1 MSNIISYE
9 QFDCCPVCGSKHYTI
24 GTEHKEML
32 QMLPM
37 KAEDIAQQDIVK
49 FTPALCEH
57 CGLSFNR
64 EGLSNH
70 SRSILYK
77 NYQFLKP
84 STGVGAANY
93 VTFINEVRK
102 HLKSK
107 DDAVIEI
114 GGYDGYL
121 LRELSKDGYH
131 DLTLIDPSVQ
141 TDDDDS
147 SLQNIV
153 SIKGFFPSD
162 DPVFK
167 ARHSKQD
174 EQGSCAKHNN
184 ASSAEPTKEAD
195 ALANGAQLSNQHHP
209 ERRYKVVAAKD
220 VLQMIDD
227 PLNFVKG
234 MNDIMELG
242 GIAVLT
248 SVPLH
253 TMHSLQCV
261 HLGINAYTYIAQQC
275 GFTLID
281 TYKRPENGYV
291 VYVLRK
297 DVDLIDDAH
306 KAQDFA
312 KTAQRSTDDF
322 QKEQQLQRELIKTN
336 GQFGQKAAAYLQ
348 EVVKPYVEQGQQ
360 IVIYG
365 TGFYSFC
372 ILDTLKL
379 DLSKTKLTLVNSSQ
393 EQDGFLFMLPNK
405 DTIAVNYAKRELSNR
420 HIPLL
425 ILGIMSPLFKAEIEG
440 FLKEINC
447 SCDKV
452 VYLPDH
458 DD

>member
-24 GTEHKEML
+24 GSEHKEML

-37 KAEDIAQQDIVK
+37 KAQDIAQQDIVK
-49 FTPALCEH
+49 FTPALCEN
-57 CGLSFNR
+57 CGLSFNL

-70 SRSILYK
+70 SRGIIYK

-84 STGVGAANY
+84 STGVGTANY
-93 VTFINEVRK
+93 ITFINEVRK

-141 TDDDDS
+141 TDDDDTA
-147 SLQNIV
+147 LQNIV
-153 SIKGFFPSD
+153 SINGFFPSV
-162 DPVFK
+162 DPVYK
-167 ARHSKQD
+167 SRHANK
-174 EQGSCAKHNN
+174 EVQGSCIEHNV
-184 ASSAEPTKEAD
+184 
-195 ALANGAQLSNQHHP
+195 L
-209 ERRYKVVAAKD
+209 RRYKVVAAKD

-227 PLNFVKG
+227 PLGFIKG

-275 GFTLID
+275 GFTLVD

-297 DVDLIDDAH
+297 DVDLIEDAD
-306 KAQDFA
+306 KAKEFA
-312 KTAQRSTDDF
+312 KIPQRSADDF

-336 GQFGQKAAAYLQ
+336 GQFGQKAAAYLKS
-348 EVVKPYVEQGQQ
+348 VVKPYVEQGQE

-372 ILDTLKL
+372 ILDTLNL
-379 DLSKTKLTLVNSSQ
+379 DMSKTKLTLVNSSQ
-393 EQDGFLFMLPNK
+393 EQDGFLFMLPSRE
-405 DTIAVNYAKRELSNR
+405 TIAVHYAKRELSNR

-425 ILGIMSPLFKAEIEG
+425 ILGIMSPLFKAEIES

-447 SCDKV
+447 SCDQII
-452 VYLPDH
+452 YLPDH
-458 DD
+458 DA

>member
-24 GTEHKEML
+24 GSEHKEML

-37 KAEDIAQQDIVK
+37 KAQDIEQQDIVK
-49 FTPALCEH
+49 FTPALCEN
-57 CGLSFNR
+57 CGLSFNL

-70 SRSILYK
+70 SRGIIYK

-141 TDDDDS
+141 TDDDDT

-153 SIKGFFPSD
+153 SINGFFPSD
-162 DPVFK
+162 DPVYK
-167 ARHSKQD
+167 SRHATK
-174 EQGSCAKHNN
+174 EVQGSCIEHN
-184 ASSAEPTKEAD
+184 
-195 ALANGAQLSNQHHP
+195 AL
-209 ERRYKVVAAKD
+209 RRYKVVAAKD

-227 PLNFVKG
+227 PLGFIKG

-297 DVDLIDDAH
+297 DVDLIEDAD
-306 KAQDFA
+306 KAKEFA
-312 KTAQRSTDDF
+312 KTPQRSADDF

-336 GQFGQKAAAYLQ
+336 GQFGQKAAAYLKS
-348 EVVKPYVEQGQQ
+348 VVKPYVEQGQE

-372 ILDTLKL
+372 ILDTLNL
-379 DLSKTKLTLVNSSQ
+379 DMSKTKLTLVNSSQ
-393 EQDGFLFMLPNK
+393 EQDGFLFMLPSRE
-405 DTIAVNYAKRELSNR
+405 TIAVHYAKRELSNR

-447 SCDKV
+447 SCDQII
-452 VYLPDH
+452 YLPDH
-458 DD
+458 DA

>member
-1 MSNIISYE
+1 MSWKLTYIVNYLLKIIVSLHMSNIISYE

-24 GTEHKEML
+24 GSEHKEML

-37 KAEDIAQQDIVK
+37 KAQDIAQQDIVK
-49 FTPALCEH
+49 FTPALCEN
-57 CGLSFNR
+57 CGLSFNL

-70 SRSILYK
+70 SRGIIYK

-141 TDDDDS
+141 TDDDDTA
-147 SLQNIV
+147 LQKIV
-153 SIKGFFPSD
+153 SINGFFPSD
-162 DPVFK
+162 DPVYK
-167 ARHSKQD
+167 SRHANK
-174 EQGSCAKHNN
+174 EVQGSCIEHN
-184 ASSAEPTKEAD
+184 
-195 ALANGAQLSNQHHP
+195 AL
-209 ERRYKVVAAKD
+209 RRYKVVAAKD

-227 PLNFVKG
+227 PLGFIKG

-297 DVDLIDDAH
+297 DVDLIEDAD
-306 KAQDFA
+306 KAKEFA
-312 KTAQRSTDDF
+312 KIPQRSTDDF

-336 GQFGQKAAAYLQ
+336 GQFGQKAAAYLKS
-348 EVVKPYVEQGQQ
+348 VVKPYVEQGQE

-372 ILDTLKL
+372 ILDTLNL
-379 DLSKTKLTLVNSSQ
+379 DMSKTKLTLVNSSQ
-393 EQDGFLFMLPNK
+393 EQDGFLFMLPSRE
-405 DTIAVNYAKRELSNR
+405 TIAVHYAKRELSNR

-425 ILGIMSPLFKAEIEG
+425 ILGIMSPLFKAEIES

-447 SCDKV
+447 SCDQI

-458 DD
+458 DA

>member
-24 GTEHKEML
+24 GSEHKEML

-37 KAEDIAQQDIVK
+37 KAQDIAQQDIVK
-49 FTPALCEH
+49 FTPALCEN
-57 CGLSFNR
+57 CGLSFNL

-70 SRSILYK
+70 SRGIIYK

-114 GGYDGYL
+114 GGCDGYL

-141 TDDDDS
+141 TDDDDTA
-147 SLQNIV
+147 LQNIV
-153 SIKGFFPSD
+153 SINGFFPSD
-162 DPVFK
+162 DPVYK
-167 ARHSKQD
+167 SRHANKE
-174 EQGSCAKHNN
+174 EQGSCIEHN
-184 ASSAEPTKEAD
+184 
-195 ALANGAQLSNQHHP
+195 AL
-209 ERRYKVVAAKD
+209 RRYKVVAAKD

-227 PLNFVKG
+227 PLGFIKG

-297 DVDLIDDAH
+297 DVDLIEDAD
-306 KAQDFA
+306 KAKEFA
-312 KTAQRSTDDF
+312 KIAQRSADDF

-336 GQFGQKAAAYLQ
+336 GQFGQKAAAYLKS
-348 EVVKPYVEQGQQ
+348 VVKPYVEQGQE

-372 ILDTLKL
+372 ILDTLNL
-379 DLSKTKLTLVNSSQ
+379 DMSKTKLTLVNSSQ
-393 EQDGFLFMLPNK
+393 EQDGFLFMLPSRE
-405 DTIAVNYAKRELSNR
+405 TIAVHYAKRELSNR

-425 ILGIMSPLFKAEIEG
+425 ILGIMSPLFKAEIES

-447 SCDKV
+447 SCDQI

-458 DD
+458 DA

>member
-24 GTEHKEML
+24 GSEHKEML

-37 KAEDIAQQDIVK
+37 KAQDIAQQDIVK
-49 FTPALCEH
+49 FTPALCEN
-57 CGLSFNR
+57 CGLSFNL

-70 SRSILYK
+70 SRGIIYK

-141 TDDDDS
+141 TDDDDTA
-147 SLQNIV
+147 LQKIV
-153 SIKGFFPSD
+153 SINGFFPSD
-162 DPVFK
+162 DPVYK
-167 ARHSKQD
+167 SRHAKK
-174 EQGSCAKHNN
+174 EVQGSCIEHN
-184 ASSAEPTKEAD
+184 
-195 ALANGAQLSNQHHP
+195 AL
-209 ERRYKVVAAKD
+209 RRYKVVAAKD

-227 PLNFVKG
+227 PLGFIKG

-297 DVDLIDDAH
+297 DVDLIEDAD
-306 KAQDFA
+306 KAQEFA
-312 KTAQRSTDDF
+312 KIPQRSADDF

-336 GQFGQKAAAYLQ
+336 GQFGQKAAAYLKS
-348 EVVKPYVEQGQQ
+348 VVKPYVEQGQE

-372 ILDTLKL
+372 ILDTLNL
-379 DLSKTKLTLVNSSQ
+379 DMSKTKLTLVNSSQ
-393 EQDGFLFMLPNK
+393 EQDGFLFMLPSRE
-405 DTIAVNYAKRELSNR
+405 TIAVHYAKRELSNR

-425 ILGIMSPLFKAEIEG
+425 ILGIMSPLFKAEIES

-447 SCDKV
+447 SCDQII
-452 VYLPDH
+452 YLPDH
-458 DD
+458 DA

>member
-24 GTEHKEML
+24 GSEHKEML

-37 KAEDIAQQDIVK
+37 KAQDIAQQDIVK
-49 FTPALCEH
+49 FTPALCEN
-57 CGLSFNR
+57 CGLSFNL

-70 SRSILYK
+70 SRGIIYK

-141 TDDDDS
+141 TDDDDTA
-147 SLQNIV
+147 LQNIV
-153 SIKGFFPSD
+153 SINGFFPSD
-162 DPVFK
+162 DPVYK
-167 ARHSKQD
+167 SRHANK
-174 EQGSCAKHNN
+174 EVQGSCIQHN
-184 ASSAEPTKEAD
+184 
-195 ALANGAQLSNQHHP
+195 AL
-209 ERRYKVVAAKD
+209 RRYKVVAAKD

-227 PLNFVKG
+227 PLGFIKG

-297 DVDLIDDAH
+297 DVDLIEDAD
-306 KAQDFA
+306 KAQEFA
-312 KTAQRSTDDF
+312 KIPQRSADDF

-336 GQFGQKAAAYLQ
+336 GQFGQKAAAYLKS
-348 EVVKPYVEQGQQ
+348 VVKPYVEQGQE

-372 ILDTLKL
+372 ILDTLNL
-379 DLSKTKLTLVNSSQ
+379 DMSKTKLTLVNSSQ
-393 EQDGFLFMLPNK
+393 EQDGFLFMLPSRE
-405 DTIAVNYAKRELSNR
+405 TIAVHYAKRELSNR

-425 ILGIMSPLFKAEIEG
+425 ILGIMSPLFKAEIES

-447 SCDKV
+447 SCDQII
-452 VYLPDH
+452 YLPDH
-458 DD
+458 DA

>member
-24 GTEHKEML
+24 GSEHKEML

-37 KAEDIAQQDIVK
+37 KAQDIAQQDIVK
-49 FTPALCEH
+49 FTPALCEN
-57 CGLSFNR
+57 CGLSFNL

-70 SRSILYK
+70 SRGIIYK

-141 TDDDDS
+141 TDDDDTA
-147 SLQNIV
+147 LQNIV
-153 SIKGFFPSD
+153 SINGFFPSD
-162 DPVFK
+162 DPVYK
-167 ARHSKQD
+167 SRHANKE
-174 EQGSCAKHNN
+174 EQGSCIEHN
-184 ASSAEPTKEAD
+184 
-195 ALANGAQLSNQHHP
+195 AL
-209 ERRYKVVAAKD
+209 RRYKVVAAKD

-227 PLNFVKG
+227 PLGFIKG

-242 GIAVLT
+242 GIAVIT

-297 DVDLIDDAH
+297 DVDLIEDAD
-306 KAQDFA
+306 KAKEFA
-312 KTAQRSTDDF
+312 KIPQRSADDF

-336 GQFGQKAAAYLQ
+336 GQFGQKAAAYLKS
-348 EVVKPYVEQGQQ
+348 VVKPYVEQGQE

-372 ILDTLKL
+372 ILDTLNL
-379 DLSKTKLTLVNSSQ
+379 DMSKTKLTLVNSSQ
-393 EQDGFLFMLPNK
+393 EQDGFLFMLPSRE
-405 DTIAVNYAKRELSNR
+405 TIAVHYAKRELSNR

-425 ILGIMSPLFKAEIEG
+425 ILGIMSPLFKAEIES

-447 SCDKV
+447 SCDQII
-452 VYLPDH
+452 YLPDH
-458 DD
+458 DA

>member
-24 GTEHKEML
+24 GSEHKEML

-37 KAEDIAQQDIVK
+37 KAQDIAQQDIVK
-49 FTPALCEH
+49 FTPALCEN
-57 CGLSFNR
+57 CGLSFNL

-70 SRSILYK
+70 SRGIIYK

-141 TDDDDS
+141 TDDDDTA
-147 SLQNIV
+147 LQNIV
-153 SIKGFFPSD
+153 SINGFFPSD
-162 DPVFK
+162 DPVYK
-167 ARHSKQD
+167 SRHANK
-174 EQGSCAKHNN
+174 EVQGSCIEHN
-184 ASSAEPTKEAD
+184 
-195 ALANGAQLSNQHHP
+195 AL
-209 ERRYKVVAAKD
+209 RRYKLVAAKD

-227 PLNFVKG
+227 PLGFIKG

-297 DVDLIDDAH
+297 DVDLIEDAD
-306 KAQDFA
+306 KAKEFA
-312 KTAQRSTDDF
+312 KIAQRSADDF

-336 GQFGQKAAAYLQ
+336 GQFGQKAAAYLKS
-348 EVVKPYVEQGQQ
+348 VVKPYVEQGQE

-372 ILDTLKL
+372 ILDTLNL
-379 DLSKTKLTLVNSSQ
+379 DMSKTKLTLVNSSQ
-393 EQDGFLFMLPNK
+393 EQDGFLFMLPSRE
-405 DTIAVNYAKRELSNR
+405 TIAVHYAKRELSNR

-425 ILGIMSPLFKAEIEG
+425 ILGIMSPLFKAEIES

-447 SCDKV
+447 SCDQII
-452 VYLPDH
+452 YLPDH
-458 DD
+458 DA

>member
-24 GTEHKEML
+24 GSEHKEML

-37 KAEDIAQQDIVK
+37 KAQDIAQQDIVK
-49 FTPALCEH
+49 FTPALCEN
-57 CGLSFNR
+57 CGLSFNL

-70 SRSILYK
+70 SRGFIYK

-141 TDDDDS
+141 TDDDDTA
-147 SLQNIV
+147 LQKIV
-153 SIKGFFPSD
+153 SINGFFPSD
-162 DPVFK
+162 DPVYK
-167 ARHSKQD
+167 SRHANK
-174 EQGSCAKHNN
+174 EVQGSCIEHN
-184 ASSAEPTKEAD
+184 
-195 ALANGAQLSNQHHP
+195 AL
-209 ERRYKVVAAKD
+209 RRYKVVAAKD

-227 PLNFVKG
+227 PLGFIKG

-297 DVDLIDDAH
+297 DVDLIEDAD
-306 KAQDFA
+306 KAQEFA
-312 KTAQRSTDDF
+312 KIPQRSADDF

-336 GQFGQKAAAYLQ
+336 GQFGQKAAAYLKS
-348 EVVKPYVEQGQQ
+348 VVKPYVEQGQE

-372 ILDTLKL
+372 ILDTLNL
-379 DLSKTKLTLVNSSQ
+379 DMSKTKLTLVNSSQ
-393 EQDGFLFMLPNK
+393 EQDGFLFMLPSRE
-405 DTIAVNYAKRELSNR
+405 TIAVHYAKRELSNR

-425 ILGIMSPLFKAEIEG
+425 ILGIMSPLFKAEIES

-447 SCDKV
+447 SCDQI

-458 DD
+458 DA

>member
-24 GTEHKEML
+24 GSEHKEML

-37 KAEDIAQQDIVK
+37 KAQDIAQQDIVK
-49 FTPALCEH
+49 FTPALCEN
-57 CGLSFNR
+57 CGLSFNL

-70 SRSILYK
+70 SRGIIYK

-141 TDDDDS
+141 TDDDDTA
-147 SLQNIV
+147 LQKIV
-153 SIKGFFPSD
+153 SINGFFPSD
-162 DPVFK
+162 DPVYK
-167 ARHSKQD
+167 SRHANKE
-174 EQGSCAKHNN
+174 EQGSCIQHN
-184 ASSAEPTKEAD
+184 
-195 ALANGAQLSNQHHP
+195 AL
-209 ERRYKVVAAKD
+209 RRYKVVAAKD

-227 PLNFVKG
+227 PLGFIKG

-297 DVDLIDDAH
+297 DVDLIEDAD
-306 KAQDFA
+306 KAKEFA
-312 KTAQRSTDDF
+312 KIPQRSADDF

-336 GQFGQKAAAYLQ
+336 GQFGQKAAAYLKS
-348 EVVKPYVEQGQQ
+348 VVKPYVEQGQE

-372 ILDTLKL
+372 ILDTLNL
-379 DLSKTKLTLVNSSQ
+379 DMSKTKLTLVNSSQ
-393 EQDGFLFMLPNK
+393 EQDGFLFMLPSRE
-405 DTIAVNYAKRELSNR
+405 TIAVHYAKRELSNR

-425 ILGIMSPLFKAEIEG
+425 ILGIMSPLFKAEIES

-447 SCDKV
+447 SCDQI

-458 DD
+458 DA

>member
-1 MSNIISYE
+1 MSWKLTYIVNYLLKIIVSLHMSNIISYE

-24 GTEHKEML
+24 GSEHKEML

-37 KAEDIAQQDIVK
+37 KAQDIAQQDIVK
-49 FTPALCEH
+49 FTPALCEN
-57 CGLSFNR
+57 CGLSFNL

-70 SRSILYK
+70 SRGIIYK

-141 TDDDDS
+141 TDDDDTA
-147 SLQNIV
+147 LQKIV
-153 SIKGFFPSD
+153 SINGFFPSD
-162 DPVFK
+162 DPVYK
-167 ARHSKQD
+167 SRHANK
-174 EQGSCAKHNN
+174 EVQGSCIEHN
-184 ASSAEPTKEAD
+184 
-195 ALANGAQLSNQHHP
+195 AL
-209 ERRYKVVAAKD
+209 RRYKVVAAKD

-227 PLNFVKG
+227 PLGFIKG

-297 DVDLIDDAH
+297 DVDLIEDAD
-306 KAQDFA
+306 KAQEFA
-312 KTAQRSTDDF
+312 KIPQRSADDF

-336 GQFGQKAAAYLQ
+336 GQFGQKAAAYLKS
-348 EVVKPYVEQGQQ
+348 VVKPYIEQGQE

-372 ILDTLKL
+372 ILDTLNL
-379 DLSKTKLTLVNSSQ
+379 DMSKTKLTLVNSSQ
-393 EQDGFLFMLPNK
+393 EQDGFLFMLPSRE
-405 DTIAVNYAKRELSNR
+405 TIAVHYAKRELSNR

-425 ILGIMSPLFKAEIEG
+425 ILGLMSPLFKAEIES

-447 SCDKV
+447 SCDQII
-452 VYLPDH
+452 YLPDH
-458 DD
+458 DA

>member
-24 GTEHKEML
+24 GSEHKEML

-37 KAEDIAQQDIVK
+37 KAQDIAQQDIVK
-49 FTPALCEH
+49 FTPALCEN
-57 CGLSFNR
+57 CGLSFNL

-70 SRSILYK
+70 SRGIIYK

-141 TDDDDS
+141 TDDDDTA
-147 SLQNIV
+147 LQKIV
-153 SIKGFFPSD
+153 SINGFFPSD
-162 DPVFK
+162 DPVYK
-167 ARHSKQD
+167 SRHANK
-174 EQGSCAKHNN
+174 EVQGSCIQHN
-184 ASSAEPTKEAD
+184 
-195 ALANGAQLSNQHHP
+195 AL
-209 ERRYKVVAAKD
+209 RRYKVVAAKD

-227 PLNFVKG
+227 PLGFIKG

-297 DVDLIDDAH
+297 DVDLIEDAD
-306 KAQDFA
+306 KAKEFA
-312 KTAQRSTDDF
+312 KIPQRSADDF

-336 GQFGQKAAAYLQ
+336 GQFGQKAAAYLKS
-348 EVVKPYVEQGQQ
+348 VVKPYVEQGQE

-372 ILDTLKL
+372 ILDTLNL
-379 DLSKTKLTLVNSSQ
+379 DMSKTKLTLVNSSQ
-393 EQDGFLFMLPNK
+393 EQDGFLFMLPSRE
-405 DTIAVNYAKRELSNR
+405 TIAVHYAKRELSNR

-425 ILGIMSPLFKAEIEG
+425 ILGIMSPLFKAEIES

-447 SCDKV
+447 SCDQII
-452 VYLPDH
+452 YLPDH
-458 DD
+458 DA

>member
-24 GTEHKEML
+24 GSEHKEML

-37 KAEDIAQQDIVK
+37 KAQDIAQQDIVK
-49 FTPALCEH
+49 FTPALCEN
-57 CGLSFNR
+57 CGLSFNL

-70 SRSILYK
+70 SRGIIYK

-121 LRELSKDGYH
+121 LRELSKYGYH

-141 TDDDDS
+141 TDDDDTA
-147 SLQNIV
+147 LQKIV
-153 SIKGFFPSD
+153 SINGFFPSD
-162 DPVFK
+162 DPVYK
-167 ARHSKQD
+167 SRHANK
-174 EQGSCAKHNN
+174 EVQGSCIEHN
-184 ASSAEPTKEAD
+184 
-195 ALANGAQLSNQHHP
+195 AL
-209 ERRYKVVAAKD
+209 RRYKVVAAKD

-227 PLNFVKG
+227 PLGFIKG

-297 DVDLIDDAH
+297 DVDLIEDAD
-306 KAQDFA
+306 KAKEFA
-312 KTAQRSTDDF
+312 KIPQRSADDF

-336 GQFGQKAAAYLQ
+336 GQFGQKAAAYLKS
-348 EVVKPYVEQGQQ
+348 VVKPYVEQGQE

-372 ILDTLKL
+372 ILDTLNL
-379 DLSKTKLTLVNSSQ
+379 DMSKTKLTLVNSSQ
-393 EQDGFLFMLPNK
+393 EQDGFLFMLPSRE
-405 DTIAVNYAKRELSNR
+405 TIAVHYAKRELSNR

-425 ILGIMSPLFKAEIEG
+425 ILGIMSPLFKAEIES

-447 SCDKV
+447 SCDQI

-458 DD
+458 DA

>member
-1 MSNIISYE
+1 MSWKLTYIVNYLLKIIVSLHMSNIISYE

-24 GTEHKEML
+24 GSEHKEML

-37 KAEDIAQQDIVK
+37 KAQDIAQQDIVK
-49 FTPALCEH
+49 FTPALCEN
-57 CGLSFNR
+57 CGLSFNL

-70 SRSILYK
+70 SRGIIYK

-93 VTFINEVRK
+93 VTFINDVRK

-141 TDDDDS
+141 TDDDDTA
-147 SLQNIV
+147 LQKIV
-153 SIKGFFPSD
+153 SINGFFPSD
-162 DPVFK
+162 DPVYK
-167 ARHSKQD
+167 SRHANKE
-174 EQGSCAKHNN
+174 EQGSCIEHN
-184 ASSAEPTKEAD
+184 D
-195 ALANGAQLSNQHHP
+195 L
-209 ERRYKVVAAKD
+209 RRYKVVAAKD

-227 PLNFVKG
+227 PLGFIKG

-297 DVDLIDDAH
+297 DVDLIEDAD
-306 KAQDFA
+306 KAQEFA
-312 KTAQRSTDDF
+312 KIPQRSADDF

-336 GQFGQKAAAYLQ
+336 GQFGQKAAAYLKS
-348 EVVKPYVEQGQQ
+348 VVKPYVEQGQE

-372 ILDTLKL
+372 ILDTLNL
-379 DLSKTKLTLVNSSQ
+379 DMSKTKLTLVNSSQ
-393 EQDGFLFMLPNK
+393 EQDGFLFMLPSRE
-405 DTIAVNYAKRELSNR
+405 TIAVHYAKRELSNR

-425 ILGIMSPLFKAEIEG
+425 ILGIMSPLFKAEIES

-447 SCDKV
+447 SCDQII
-452 VYLPDH
+452 YLPDH
-458 DD
+458 DA

>member
-24 GTEHKEML
+24 GSEHKEML

-37 KAEDIAQQDIVK
+37 KAQDIAQQDIVK
-49 FTPALCEH
+49 FTPALCEN
-57 CGLSFNR
+57 CGLSFNL

-70 SRSILYK
+70 SRGIIYK

-141 TDDDDS
+141 TDDDDTA
-147 SLQNIV
+147 LQKIV
-153 SIKGFFPSD
+153 SINGFFPSD
-162 DPVFK
+162 DPVYK
-167 ARHSKQD
+167 SRHANK
-174 EQGSCAKHNN
+174 EVQGSCIEHN
-184 ASSAEPTKEAD
+184 D
-195 ALANGAQLSNQHHP
+195 L
-209 ERRYKVVAAKD
+209 RRYKVVAAKD

-227 PLNFVKG
+227 PLGFIKG

-297 DVDLIDDAH
+297 DVDLIEDAD
-306 KAQDFA
+306 KAKEFA
-312 KTAQRSTDDF
+312 KIPQRSADDF

-336 GQFGQKAAAYLQ
+336 GQFGQKAAAYLKS
-348 EVVKPYVEQGQQ
+348 VVTPYVEQGQE

-372 ILDTLKL
+372 ILDTLNL
-379 DLSKTKLTLVNSSQ
+379 DMSKTKLTLVNSSQ
-393 EQDGFLFMLPNK
+393 EQDGFLFMLPSRE
-405 DTIAVNYAKRELSNR
+405 TIAVHYAKRELSNR

-425 ILGIMSPLFKAEIEG
+425 ILGIMSPLFKAEIEN

-447 SCDKV
+447 SCDQI

-458 DD
+458 DA

>member
-24 GTEHKEML
+24 GSEHKEML

-37 KAEDIAQQDIVK
+37 KAQDIAQQDIVK
-49 FTPALCEH
+49 FTPALCEN
-57 CGLSFNR
+57 CGLSFNL

-70 SRSILYK
+70 SRGIIYK

-141 TDDDDS
+141 TDDDDTA
-147 SLQNIV
+147 LQKIV
-153 SIKGFFPSD
+153 SINGFFPSD
-162 DPVFK
+162 DPVYK
-167 ARHSKQD
+167 SRHANK
-174 EQGSCAKHNN
+174 EVQGSCIEHN
-184 ASSAEPTKEAD
+184 D
-195 ALANGAQLSNQHHP
+195 L
-209 ERRYKVVAAKD
+209 RRYKVVAAKD

-227 PLNFVKG
+227 PLGFIKG

-297 DVDLIDDAH
+297 DVDLIEDAD
-306 KAQDFA
+306 KAKEFA
-312 KTAQRSTDDF
+312 KIPQRSADDF

-336 GQFGQKAAAYLQ
+336 GQFGQKAAAYLKS
-348 EVVKPYVEQGQQ
+348 VVKPYVEQGQE

-372 ILDTLKL
+372 ILDTLNL
-379 DLSKTKLTLVNSSQ
+379 DMSKTKLTLVNSSQ
-393 EQDGFLFMLPNK
+393 EQDGFLFMLPSRE
-405 DTIAVNYAKRELSNR
+405 TIAVHYAKRELSNR

-425 ILGIMSPLFKAEIEG
+425 ILGIMSPLFKAEIES

-447 SCDKV
+447 SCDQII
-452 VYLPDH
+452 YLPDH
-458 DD
+458 DA

>member
-24 GTEHKEML
+24 GSEHKEML

-37 KAEDIAQQDIVK
+37 KAQDIAQQDIVK
-49 FTPALCEH
+49 FTPALCEN
-57 CGLSFNR
+57 CGLSFNL

-70 SRSILYK
+70 SRGIIYK

-141 TDDDDS
+141 TDDDDTA
-147 SLQNIV
+147 LQKIV
-153 SIKGFFPSD
+153 SINGFFPSD
-162 DPVFK
+162 DPVYK
-167 ARHSKQD
+167 SRHANK
-174 EQGSCAKHNN
+174 EVQGSCIEHN
-184 ASSAEPTKEAD
+184 
-195 ALANGAQLSNQHHP
+195 AL
-209 ERRYKVVAAKD
+209 RRYKVVAAKD

-227 PLNFVKG
+227 PLGFIKG

-297 DVDLIDDAH
+297 DVDLIEDAD
-306 KAQDFA
+306 KAKEFA
-312 KTAQRSTDDF
+312 KIPQRSADDF

-336 GQFGQKAAAYLQ
+336 GQFGQKAAAYLKS
-348 EVVKPYVEQGQQ
+348 VVKPYVEQGQE

-372 ILDTLKL
+372 ILDTLNL
-379 DLSKTKLTLVNSSQ
+379 DMSKTKLTLVNSSQ
-393 EQDGFLFMLPNK
+393 EQDGFLFMLPSRE
-405 DTIAVNYAKRELSNR
+405 TIAVHYAKRELSNR

-425 ILGIMSPLFKAEIEG
+425 ILGIMSPLFKAEIES
-440 FLKEINC
+440 FLKDINC
-447 SCDKV
+447 SCDQII
-452 VYLPDH
+452 YLPDH
-458 DD
+458 DA

>member
-24 GTEHKEML
+24 GSEHKEML

-37 KAEDIAQQDIVK
+37 KAQDIAQQDIVK
-49 FTPALCEH
+49 FTPALCEN
-57 CGLSFNR
+57 CGLSFNL

-70 SRSILYK
+70 SRGIIYK

-141 TDDDDS
+141 TDDDDTA
-147 SLQNIV
+147 LQKIV
-153 SIKGFFPSD
+153 SINGFFPSD
-162 DPVFK
+162 DPVYK
-167 ARHSKQD
+167 SRHANK
-174 EQGSCAKHNN
+174 EVQGSCIEHN
-184 ASSAEPTKEAD
+184 
-195 ALANGAQLSNQHHP
+195 AL
-209 ERRYKVVAAKD
+209 RRYKVVAAKD

-227 PLNFVKG
+227 PLGFIKG

-297 DVDLIDDAH
+297 DVDLIEDAD
-306 KAQDFA
+306 KAKEFA
-312 KTAQRSTDDF
+312 KIPQRSTDDF

-336 GQFGQKAAAYLQ
+336 GQFGQKAAAYLKS
-348 EVVKPYVEQGQQ
+348 VVKPYVEQGQE

-372 ILDTLKL
+372 ILDTLNL
-379 DLSKTKLTLVNSSQ
+379 DMSKTKLTLVNSSQ
-393 EQDGFLFMLPNK
+393 EQDGFLFMLPSRE
-405 DTIAVNYAKRELSNR
+405 TIAVHYAKRELSNR

-425 ILGIMSPLFKAEIEG
+425 ILGIMSPLFKAEIES

-447 SCDKV
+447 SCDQI

-458 DD
+458 DA

>member
-24 GTEHKEML
+24 GSEHKEML

-37 KAEDIAQQDIVK
+37 KAQDIAQQDIVK
-49 FTPALCEH
+49 FTPALCEN
-57 CGLSFNR
+57 CGLSFNL

-70 SRSILYK
+70 SRGIIYK

-102 HLKSK
+102 HIKSK

-141 TDDDDS
+141 TDDDDTA
-147 SLQNIV
+147 LQKIV
-153 SIKGFFPSD
+153 SINGFFPSD
-162 DPVFK
+162 DPVYK
-167 ARHSKQD
+167 SRHANK
-174 EQGSCAKHNN
+174 EVQGSCIEHN
-184 ASSAEPTKEAD
+184 
-195 ALANGAQLSNQHHP
+195 AL
-209 ERRYKVVAAKD
+209 RRYKVVAAKD

-227 PLNFVKG
+227 PLGFIKG

-297 DVDLIDDAH
+297 DVDLIEDAD
-306 KAQDFA
+306 KAQEFA
-312 KTAQRSTDDF
+312 KIPQRSADDF

-336 GQFGQKAAAYLQ
+336 GQFGQKAAAYLKS
-348 EVVKPYVEQGQQ
+348 VVKPYVEQGQE

-372 ILDTLKL
+372 ILDTLNL
-379 DLSKTKLTLVNSSQ
+379 DMSKTKLTLVNSSQ
-393 EQDGFLFMLPNK
+393 EQDGFLFMLPSRE
-405 DTIAVNYAKRELSNR
+405 TIAVHYAKRELSNR

-425 ILGIMSPLFKAEIEG
+425 ILGIMSPLFKAEIES

-447 SCDKV
+447 NCDKI

-458 DD
+458 DA

>member
-24 GTEHKEML
+24 GSEHKEML

-37 KAEDIAQQDIVK
+37 KAQDIAQQDIVK
-49 FTPALCEH
+49 FTPALCEN
-57 CGLSFNR
+57 CGLSFNL

-70 SRSILYK
+70 SRGIIYK

-141 TDDDDS
+141 TDDDDTA
-147 SLQNIV
+147 LQKIV
-153 SIKGFFPSD
+153 SINGFFPSD
-162 DPVFK
+162 DPVYK
-167 ARHSKQD
+167 SRHAKH
-174 EQGSCAKHNN
+174 EVQGSCIEHN
-184 ASSAEPTKEAD
+184 
-195 ALANGAQLSNQHHP
+195 AL
-209 ERRYKVVAAKD
+209 RRYKVVAAKD

-227 PLNFVKG
+227 PLGFIKG

-297 DVDLIDDAH
+297 DVDLIEDAD
-306 KAQDFA
+306 KAQEFA
-312 KTAQRSTDDF
+312 KIPQRSADDF

-336 GQFGQKAAAYLQ
+336 GQFGQKAAAYLKS
-348 EVVKPYVEQGQQ
+348 VVKPYVEQGQE

-372 ILDTLKL
+372 ILDTLNL
-379 DLSKTKLTLVNSSQ
+379 DMSKTKLTLVNSSQ
-393 EQDGFLFMLPNK
+393 EQDGFLFMLPSRE
-405 DTIAVNYAKRELSNR
+405 TIAVHYAKRELSNR

-425 ILGIMSPLFKAEIEG
+425 ILGIMSPLFKAEIES

-447 SCDKV
+447 SCDQII
-452 VYLPDH
+452 YLPDH
-458 DD
+458 DA

>member
-24 GTEHKEML
+24 GSEHKEML

-37 KAEDIAQQDIVK
+37 KAQDIAQQDIVK
-49 FTPALCEH
+49 FTPALCEN
-57 CGLSFNR
+57 CGLSFNL

-70 SRSILYK
+70 SRGIIYK

-141 TDDDDS
+141 TDDDDTA
-147 SLQNIV
+147 LKNIV
-153 SIKGFFPSD
+153 SINGFFPSD
-162 DPVFK
+162 DPVYK
-167 ARHSKQD
+167 SRHANK
-174 EQGSCAKHNN
+174 EVQGSCIEHN
-184 ASSAEPTKEAD
+184 D
-195 ALANGAQLSNQHHP
+195 L
-209 ERRYKVVAAKD
+209 RRYKVVAAKD

-227 PLNFVKG
+227 PLGFIKG

-297 DVDLIDDAH
+297 DVDLIEDAD
-306 KAQDFA
+306 KAKDFA
-312 KTAQRSTDDF
+312 KISQRSADDF

-336 GQFGQKAAAYLQ
+336 GQFGQKAAAYLKS
-348 EVVKPYVEQGQQ
+348 VVKPYVEQGQE

-372 ILDTLKL
+372 ILDTLNL
-379 DLSKTKLTLVNSSQ
+379 DMSKTKLTLVNSSQ
-393 EQDGFLFMLPNK
+393 EQDGFLFMLPSRE
-405 DTIAVNYAKRELSNR
+405 TIAVHYAKRELSNR

-425 ILGIMSPLFKAEIEG
+425 ILGIMSPLFKAEIES

-447 SCDKV
+447 SCDQI

-458 DD
+458 DA

>member
-24 GTEHKEML
+24 GSEHKEML

-37 KAEDIAQQDIVK
+37 KAQDIAQQDIVK
-49 FTPALCEH
+49 FTPALCEN
-57 CGLSFNR
+57 CGLSFNL

-70 SRSILYK
+70 SRGIIYK

-141 TDDDDS
+141 TDDDDTA
-147 SLQNIV
+147 LQNIV
-153 SIKGFFPSD
+153 SINGFFPSD
-162 DPVFK
+162 DPVYK
-167 ARHSKQD
+167 SRHANK
-174 EQGSCAKHNN
+174 EVQGSCIEHN
-184 ASSAEPTKEAD
+184 
-195 ALANGAQLSNQHHP
+195 AL
-209 ERRYKVVAAKD
+209 RRYKVVAAKD

-227 PLNFVKG
+227 PLGFIKG

-297 DVDLIDDAH
+297 DVDLIEDAD
-306 KAQDFA
+306 KAKEFA
-312 KTAQRSTDDF
+312 KIAQRSADDF

-336 GQFGQKAAAYLQ
+336 GQFGQKAAAYLKS
-348 EVVKPYVEQGQQ
+348 VVKPYVEQGQE

-372 ILDTLKL
+372 ILDTLNL
-379 DLSKTKLTLVNSSQ
+379 DMSKTKLTLVNSSQ
-393 EQDGFLFMLPNK
+393 EQDGFLFMLPSRE
-405 DTIAVNYAKRELSNR
+405 TIAVHYAKRELSNR

-425 ILGIMSPLFKAEIEG
+425 ILGIMSPLFKAEIES

-447 SCDKV
+447 SCDQI

-458 DD
+458 DA

>member
-24 GTEHKEML
+24 GSEHKEML

-37 KAEDIAQQDIVK
+37 KAQDIAQQDIVK
-49 FTPALCEH
+49 FTPALCEN
-57 CGLSFNR
+57 CGLSFNL

-70 SRSILYK
+70 SRGIIYK

-141 TDDDDS
+141 TDDDDTA
-147 SLQNIV
+147 LQKIV
-153 SIKGFFPSD
+153 SINGFFPSD
-162 DPVFK
+162 DPVYK
-167 ARHSKQD
+167 SRHANKKV
-174 EQGSCAKHNN
+174 QGSCIEHN
-184 ASSAEPTKEAD
+184 
-195 ALANGAQLSNQHHP
+195 AL
-209 ERRYKVVAAKD
+209 RRYKVVAAKD

-227 PLNFVKG
+227 PLGFIKG

-297 DVDLIDDAH
+297 DVDLIEDAD
-306 KAQDFA
+306 KAKEFA
-312 KTAQRSTDDF
+312 KIPQRSADDF

-336 GQFGQKAAAYLQ
+336 GQFGQKAAAYLKS
-348 EVVKPYVEQGQQ
+348 VVKPYVEQGQE

-372 ILDTLKL
+372 ILDTLNL
-379 DLSKTKLTLVNSSQ
+379 DMSKTKLTLVNSSQ
-393 EQDGFLFMLPNK
+393 EQDGFLFMLPSRE
-405 DTIAVNYAKRELSNR
+405 TIAVHYAKRELSNR

-425 ILGIMSPLFKAEIEG
+425 ILGIMSPLFKAEIES

-447 SCDKV
+447 SCDQII
-452 VYLPDH
+452 YLPDH
-458 DD
+458 DA

>member
-24 GTEHKEML
+24 GSEHKEML

-37 KAEDIAQQDIVK
+37 KAQDIAQQDIVK
-49 FTPALCEH
+49 FTPALCEN
-57 CGLSFNR
+57 CGLSFNL

-70 SRSILYK
+70 SRGIIYK

-141 TDDDDS
+141 TDDDDTA
-147 SLQNIV
+147 LQNIV
-153 SIKGFFPSD
+153 SINGFFPSD
-162 DPVFK
+162 DPVYK
-167 ARHSKQD
+167 SRHANK
-174 EQGSCAKHNN
+174 EVQGSCIQHN
-184 ASSAEPTKEAD
+184 
-195 ALANGAQLSNQHHP
+195 AL
-209 ERRYKVVAAKD
+209 RRYKVVAAKD

-227 PLNFVKG
+227 PLGFIKG

-297 DVDLIDDAH
+297 DVDLIEDAD
-306 KAQDFA
+306 KAKEFA
-312 KTAQRSTDDF
+312 KIPQRSADDF

-336 GQFGQKAAAYLQ
+336 GQFGQKAAAYLKS
-348 EVVKPYVEQGQQ
+348 VVKPYVDQGQE

-372 ILDTLKL
+372 ILDTLNL
-379 DLSKTKLTLVNSSQ
+379 DMSKTKLTLVNSSQ
-393 EQDGFLFMLPNK
+393 EQDGFLFMLPSRE
-405 DTIAVNYAKRELSNR
+405 TIAVHYAKRELSNR

-425 ILGIMSPLFKAEIEG
+425 ILGIMSPLFKAEIES

-447 SCDKV
+447 SCDQI

-458 DD
+458 DA

>member
-24 GTEHKEML
+24 GSEHKEML

-37 KAEDIAQQDIVK
+37 KAQDIAQQDIVK
-49 FTPALCEH
+49 FTPALCEN
-57 CGLSFNR
+57 CGLSFNL

-70 SRSILYK
+70 SRGIIYK

-84 STGVGAANY
+84 STGVGTANY

-141 TDDDDS
+141 TDDDDTA
-147 SLQNIV
+147 LQNIV
-153 SIKGFFPSD
+153 SINGFFPSV
-162 DPVFK
+162 DPVYK
-167 ARHSKQD
+167 SRHANK
-174 EQGSCAKHNN
+174 EVQGSCIEHN
-184 ASSAEPTKEAD
+184 
-195 ALANGAQLSNQHHP
+195 AL
-209 ERRYKVVAAKD
+209 RRYKVVAAKD

-227 PLNFVKG
+227 PLGFIKG

-297 DVDLIDDAH
+297 DVDLIEDAD
-306 KAQDFA
+306 KAQEFA
-312 KTAQRSTDDF
+312 KIPQRSADDF

-336 GQFGQKAAAYLQ
+336 GQFGQKAAAYLKS
-348 EVVKPYVEQGQQ
+348 VVKPYVEQGQE

-372 ILDTLKL
+372 ILDTLNL
-379 DLSKTKLTLVNSSQ
+379 DMSKTKLTLVNSSQ
-393 EQDGFLFMLPNK
+393 EQDGFLFMLPSRE
-405 DTIAVNYAKRELSNR
+405 TIAVHYAKRELSNR

-447 SCDKV
+447 SCDKI
-452 VYLPDH
+452 VYLPEH
-458 DD
+458 DA

>member
-24 GTEHKEML
+24 GSEHKEML

-37 KAEDIAQQDIVK
+37 KAQDIAQQDIVK
-49 FTPALCEH
+49 FTPALCEN
-57 CGLSFNR
+57 CGLSFNL

-70 SRSILYK
+70 SRGIIYK

-84 STGVGAANY
+84 STGVGTANY

-141 TDDDDS
+141 TDDDDTA
-147 SLQNIV
+147 LQIIV
-153 SIKGFFPSD
+153 SINGFFPSV
-162 DPVFK
+162 DPVYK
-167 ARHSKQD
+167 SRHANK
-174 EQGSCAKHNN
+174 EVQGSCIEHN
-184 ASSAEPTKEAD
+184 
-195 ALANGAQLSNQHHP
+195 AL
-209 ERRYKVVAAKD
+209 RRYKVVAAKD

-227 PLNFVKG
+227 PLGFIKG

-297 DVDLIDDAH
+297 DVDLIEDAD
-306 KAQDFA
+306 KAKEFA
-312 KTAQRSTDDF
+312 KIPQRSADDF

-336 GQFGQKAAAYLQ
+336 GQFGQKAAAYLKS
-348 EVVKPYVEQGQQ
+348 VVKPYVEQGQE

-372 ILDTLKL
+372 ILDTLNL
-379 DLSKTKLTLVNSSQ
+379 DMSKTKLTLVNSSQ
-393 EQDGFLFMLPNK
+393 EQDGFLFMLPSRE
-405 DTIAVNYAKRELSNR
+405 TIAVHYAKRELSNR

-425 ILGIMSPLFKAEIEG
+425 ILGIMSPLFKAEIES

-447 SCDKV
+447 SCDQII
-452 VYLPDH
+452 YLPDH
-458 DD
+458 DA

>member
-24 GTEHKEML
+24 GSEHKEML

-37 KAEDIAQQDIVK
+37 KAQDIAQQDIVK
-49 FTPALCEH
+49 FTPALCEN
-57 CGLSFNR
+57 CGLSFNF

-70 SRSILYK
+70 SRGIIYK

-141 TDDDDS
+141 TDDDDTA
-147 SLQNIV
+147 LQNIV
-153 SIKGFFPSD
+153 SINGFFPSD
-162 DPVFK
+162 DPVYK
-167 ARHSKQD
+167 SRHANK
-174 EQGSCAKHNN
+174 EVQGSCIQHN
-184 ASSAEPTKEAD
+184 
-195 ALANGAQLSNQHHP
+195 AL
-209 ERRYKVVAAKD
+209 RRYKVVAAKD

-227 PLNFVKG
+227 PLGFIKG

-297 DVDLIDDAH
+297 DVDLIEDAD
-306 KAQDFA
+306 KAKEFA
-312 KTAQRSTDDF
+312 KIPQRSADDF

-336 GQFGQKAAAYLQ
+336 GQFGQKAAAYLKS
-348 EVVKPYVEQGQQ
+348 VVKPYVEQGQE

-372 ILDTLKL
+372 ILDTLNL
-379 DLSKTKLTLVNSSQ
+379 DMSKTKLTLVNSSQ
-393 EQDGFLFMLPNK
+393 EQDGFLFMLPSRE
-405 DTIAVNYAKRELSNR
+405 TIAVHYAKRELSNR

-425 ILGIMSPLFKAEIEG
+425 ILGIMSPLFKAEIES

-447 SCDKV
+447 SCDQI

-458 DD
+458 DA

>member
-24 GTEHKEML
+24 GSEHKEML

-37 KAEDIAQQDIVK
+37 KAQDIAQQDIVK
-49 FTPALCEH
+49 FTPALCEN
-57 CGLSFNR
+57 CGLSFNL

-70 SRSILYK
+70 SRGIIYK

-84 STGVGAANY
+84 STGVGTANY

-141 TDDDDS
+141 TDDDDTA
-147 SLQNIV
+147 LQNIV
-153 SIKGFFPSD
+153 SINGFFPSV
-162 DPVFK
+162 DPVYK
-167 ARHSKQD
+167 SRHANK
-174 EQGSCAKHNN
+174 EVQGSCIEHN
-184 ASSAEPTKEAD
+184 
-195 ALANGAQLSNQHHP
+195 AL
-209 ERRYKVVAAKD
+209 RRYKVVAAKD

-227 PLNFVKG
+227 PLGFIKG

-275 GFTLID
+275 GFTLVD

-297 DVDLIDDAH
+297 DVDLIEDAD
-306 KAQDFA
+306 KAKEFA
-312 KTAQRSTDDF
+312 KIPQGSADDF

-336 GQFGQKAAAYLQ
+336 GQFGQKAAAYLKS
-348 EVVKPYVEQGQQ
+348 VVKPYVEQGQE

-372 ILDTLKL
+372 ILDTLNL
-379 DLSKTKLTLVNSSQ
+379 DMSKTKLTLVNSSQ
-393 EQDGFLFMLPNK
+393 EQDGFLFMLPSRE
-405 DTIAVNYAKRELSNR
+405 TIAVHYAKRELSNR

-425 ILGIMSPLFKAEIEG
+425 ILGIMSPLFKAEIEVL
-440 FLKEINC
+440 LKEINC
-447 SCDKV
+447 SCDKI

-458 DD
+458 DA

>member
-1 MSNIISYE
+1 MSWKLTYIVDYLLKIIVSLHMSNIISYE
-9 QFDCCPVCGSKHYTI
+9 QFDCCHVCGSKHYTI
-24 GTEHKEML
+24 GSEHKEML

-37 KAEDIAQQDIVK
+37 KAQDIAQQDIVK
-49 FTPALCEH
+49 FTPALCEN
-57 CGLSFNR
+57 CGLSFNL

-70 SRSILYK
+70 SRGIIYK

-141 TDDDDS
+141 TDDDDTA
-147 SLQNIV
+147 LQNIV
-153 SIKGFFPSD
+153 SINGFFPSD
-162 DPVFK
+162 DPVYK
-167 ARHSKQD
+167 SRHANK
-174 EQGSCAKHNN
+174 EVQGACIEHN
-184 ASSAEPTKEAD
+184 
-195 ALANGAQLSNQHHP
+195 AL
-209 ERRYKVVAAKD
+209 RRYKVVAAKD

-227 PLNFVKG
+227 PLGFIKG

-297 DVDLIDDAH
+297 DVDLIEDAD
-306 KAQDFA
+306 KAQEFA
-312 KTAQRSTDDF
+312 KIPQRSADDF

-336 GQFGQKAAAYLQ
+336 GQFGQKAAAYLKS
-348 EVVKPYVEQGQQ
+348 VVKPYVEQGQE

-372 ILDTLKL
+372 ILDTLNL
-379 DLSKTKLTLVNSSQ
+379 DMSKTKLTLVNSSQ
-393 EQDGFLFMLPNK
+393 EQDGFLFMLPSRE
-405 DTIAVNYAKRELSNR
+405 TIAVHYAKRELSNR

-425 ILGIMSPLFKAEIEG
+425 ILGIISPLFKAEIES

-447 SCDKV
+447 SCDQI

-458 DD
+458 DA

>member
-24 GTEHKEML
+24 GSEHKEML

-37 KAEDIAQQDIVK
+37 KAQDIAQQDIVK
-49 FTPALCEH
+49 FTPALCEN
-57 CGLSFNR
+57 CGLSFNL

-70 SRSILYK
+70 SRGIIYK

-141 TDDDDS
+141 TDDDDTA
-147 SLQNIV
+147 LQKIV
-153 SIKGFFPSD
+153 SINGFFPSD
-162 DPVFK
+162 DPVYK
-167 ARHSKQD
+167 SRHANKE
-174 EQGSCAKHNN
+174 EQGSCIEHN
-184 ASSAEPTKEAD
+184 S
-195 ALANGAQLSNQHHP
+195 L
-209 ERRYKVVAAKD
+209 RCYKVVAAKD

-227 PLNFVKG
+227 PLGFIKG

-297 DVDLIDDAH
+297 DVDLIEDAD
-306 KAQDFA
+306 KAQEFA
-312 KTAQRSTDDF
+312 KIPQRSADDF

-336 GQFGQKAAAYLQ
+336 GQFGQKAAAYLKS
-348 EVVKPYVEQGQQ
+348 VVKPYVEQSQE

-372 ILDTLKL
+372 ILDTLNL
-379 DLSKTKLTLVNSSQ
+379 DMSKTKLTLVNSSQ
-393 EQDGFLFMLPNK
+393 EQDGFLFMLPSRE
-405 DTIAVNYAKRELSNR
+405 TIAVHYAKRELSNR

-425 ILGIMSPLFKAEIEG
+425 ILGIMSPLFKAEIES

-447 SCDKV
+447 SCDQI

-458 DD
+458 DA

>member
-24 GTEHKEML
+24 GSEHKEML
-32 QMLPM
+32 QMLPI
-37 KAEDIAQQDIVK
+37 KAQDIAQQDIVK
-49 FTPALCEH
+49 FTPALCEN
-57 CGLSFNR
+57 CGLSFNL

-70 SRSILYK
+70 SRGIIYK

-141 TDDDDS
+141 TDDDDTA
-147 SLQNIV
+147 LQKIV
-153 SIKGFFPSD
+153 SINGFFPSD
-162 DPVFK
+162 DPVYK
-167 ARHSKQD
+167 SRHANKE
-174 EQGSCAKHNN
+174 EQGSCIQHN
-184 ASSAEPTKEAD
+184 
-195 ALANGAQLSNQHHP
+195 AL
-209 ERRYKVVAAKD
+209 RRYKVVAAKD

-227 PLNFVKG
+227 PLGFIKG

-297 DVDLIDDAH
+297 DVDLIEDAD
-306 KAQDFA
+306 KAKEFA
-312 KTAQRSTDDF
+312 KTPQRSADDF

-336 GQFGQKAAAYLQ
+336 GQFGQKAAAYLKS
-348 EVVKPYVEQGQQ
+348 VVKPYVEQGQE

-372 ILDTLKL
+372 ILDTLNL
-379 DLSKTKLTLVNSSQ
+379 DMSKTKLTLVNSSQ
-393 EQDGFLFMLPNK
+393 EQDGFLFMLPSRE
-405 DTIAVNYAKRELSNR
+405 TIAVHYAKRELSNR

-425 ILGIMSPLFKAEIEG
+425 ILGIMSPLFKAEIES

-447 SCDKV
+447 SCDQII
-452 VYLPDH
+452 YLPDH
-458 DD
+458 DA

>member
-24 GTEHKEML
+24 GSEHKEML

-37 KAEDIAQQDIVK
+37 KAQDIAQQDIVK
-49 FTPALCEH
+49 FTPALCEN
-57 CGLSFNR
+57 CGLSFNL

-70 SRSILYK
+70 SRGIIYK

-93 VTFINEVRK
+93 LTFINEVRK

-141 TDDDDS
+141 TDDDDTA
-147 SLQNIV
+147 LQKIV
-153 SIKGFFPSD
+153 SINGFFPSD
-162 DPVFK
+162 DPVYK
-167 ARHSKQD
+167 SRHANK
-174 EQGSCAKHNN
+174 EAQGSCIQHN
-184 ASSAEPTKEAD
+184 
-195 ALANGAQLSNQHHP
+195 AL
-209 ERRYKVVAAKD
+209 RRYKVVAAKD

-227 PLNFVKG
+227 PLGFIKG

-297 DVDLIDDAH
+297 DVDLIEDAD
-306 KAQDFA
+306 KAKEFA
-312 KTAQRSTDDF
+312 NIPQRSADDF

-336 GQFGQKAAAYLQ
+336 GQFGQKAAAYLKS
-348 EVVKPYVEQGQQ
+348 VVKPYVEQGQE

-372 ILDTLKL
+372 ILDTLNL
-379 DLSKTKLTLVNSSQ
+379 DMSKTKLTLVNSSQ
-393 EQDGFLFMLPNK
+393 EQDGFLFMLPSRE
-405 DTIAVNYAKRELSNR
+405 TIAVHYAKRELSNR
-420 HIPLL
+420 HVPLL
-425 ILGIMSPLFKAEIEG
+425 ILGIMSPLFKAEIES

-447 SCDKV
+447 SCDKI
-452 VYLPDH
+452 VYLPDY

>member
-24 GTEHKEML
+24 GSEHKEML

-37 KAEDIAQQDIVK
+37 KAQDIAQQDIVK
-49 FTPALCEH
+49 FTPALCEN
-57 CGLSFNR
+57 CGLSFNL

-70 SRSILYK
+70 SRGIIYK

-141 TDDDDS
+141 TDDDDTA
-147 SLQNIV
+147 LQNIV
-153 SIKGFFPSD
+153 SINGFFPSD
-162 DPVFK
+162 DPVYK
-167 ARHSKQD
+167 SRHANK
-174 EQGSCAKHNN
+174 EVQGACIEHN
-184 ASSAEPTKEAD
+184 
-195 ALANGAQLSNQHHP
+195 AL
-209 ERRYKVVAAKD
+209 RRYKVVAAKD

-227 PLNFVKG
+227 PLGFIKG

-297 DVDLIDDAH
+297 DVDLIEDAD
-306 KAQDFA
+306 KAQEFA
-312 KTAQRSTDDF
+312 KIPQRSADDF

-336 GQFGQKAAAYLQ
+336 GQFGQKAAAYLKS
-348 EVVKPYVEQGQQ
+348 VVKPYVEQGQE

-372 ILDTLKL
+372 ILDTLNL
-379 DLSKTKLTLVNSSQ
+379 DMSKTKLTLVNSSQ
-393 EQDGFLFMLPNK
+393 EQDGFLFMLPSRE
-405 DTIAVNYAKRELSNR
+405 TIAVHYAKRELSNR

-425 ILGIMSPLFKAEIEG
+425 ILGIMSPLFKAEIES

-447 SCDKV
+447 SCDQII
-452 VYLPDH
+452 YLPDH
-458 DD
+458 DA

>member
-24 GTEHKEML
+24 GSEHKEML

-37 KAEDIAQQDIVK
+37 KAQDIAQQDIVK
-49 FTPALCEH
+49 FTPALCEN
-57 CGLSFNR
+57 CGLSFNL

-70 SRSILYK
+70 SRGIIYK

-141 TDDDDS
+141 TDDDDTA
-147 SLQNIV
+147 LQKIV
-153 SIKGFFPSD
+153 SINGFFPSD
-162 DPVFK
+162 DPVYK
-167 ARHSKQD
+167 SRHANK
-174 EQGSCAKHNN
+174 EVQGSCIEHN
-184 ASSAEPTKEAD
+184 
-195 ALANGAQLSNQHHP
+195 AL
-209 ERRYKVVAAKD
+209 RRYKVVAAKD

-227 PLNFVKG
+227 PLGFIKG

-297 DVDLIDDAH
+297 DVDLIEDAD
-306 KAQDFA
+306 KAKEFA
-312 KTAQRSTDDF
+312 KIAQRSADDF

-336 GQFGQKAAAYLQ
+336 GQFGQKAAAYLKS
-348 EVVKPYVEQGQQ
+348 VVKPYVEQGQE

-372 ILDTLKL
+372 ILDTLNL
-379 DLSKTKLTLVNSSQ
+379 DMSKTKLTLVNSSQ
-393 EQDGFLFMLPNK
+393 EQDGFLFMLPSRE
-405 DTIAVNYAKRELSNR
+405 TIAVHYAKRELSNR

-425 ILGIMSPLFKAEIEG
+425 ILGIMSPLFKAEIES

-447 SCDKV
+447 SCDQII
-452 VYLPDH
+452 YLPDH
-458 DD
+458 DA

>member
-24 GTEHKEML
+24 GSEHKEML

-37 KAEDIAQQDIVK
+37 KAQDIAQQDIVK
-49 FTPALCEH
+49 FTPALCEN
-57 CGLSFNR
+57 CGLSFNL
-64 EGLSNH
+64 EGLSNQ
-70 SRSILYK
+70 SRGIIYK

-141 TDDDDS
+141 TDDDTA
-147 SLQNIV
+147 LQKIV
-153 SIKGFFPSD
+153 SINGFFPSD
-162 DPVFK
+162 DPVYK
-167 ARHSKQD
+167 SRHANK
-174 EQGSCAKHNN
+174 EMQGSCVEHN
-184 ASSAEPTKEAD
+184 D
-195 ALANGAQLSNQHHP
+195 L
-209 ERRYKVVAAKD
+209 RRYKVVAAKD

-227 PLNFVKG
+227 PLGFIKG

-297 DVDLIDDAH
+297 DVDLIEDAD
-306 KAQDFA
+306 KAQEFA
-312 KTAQRSTDDF
+312 KIPQRSADDF

-336 GQFGQKAAAYLQ
+336 GQFGQKAAAYLKS
-348 EVVKPYVEQGQQ
+348 VVKPYVEQGQE

-372 ILDTLKL
+372 ILDTLNL
-379 DLSKTKLTLVNSSQ
+379 DMSKTKLTLVNSSQ
-393 EQDGFLFMLPNK
+393 EQDGFLFMLPSRE
-405 DTIAVNYAKRELSNR
+405 TIAVHYAKRELSNR

-425 ILGIMSPLFKAEIEG
+425 ILGIMSPLFKAEIES

-447 SCDKV
+447 SCDQI

-458 DD
+458 DA

>member
-24 GTEHKEML
+24 GSEHKEML

-37 KAEDIAQQDIVK
+37 KAQDIAQQDIVK
-49 FTPALCEH
+49 FTPALCEN
-57 CGLSFNR
+57 CGLSFNL

-70 SRSILYK
+70 SRGIIYK

-141 TDDDDS
+141 TDDDDTA
-147 SLQNIV
+147 LQKIV
-153 SIKGFFPSD
+153 SINGFFPSD
-162 DPVFK
+162 DPVYK
-167 ARHSKQD
+167 SRHANK
-174 EQGSCAKHNN
+174 EVQGSCIEHN
-184 ASSAEPTKEAD
+184 
-195 ALANGAQLSNQHHP
+195 AL
-209 ERRYKVVAAKD
+209 RRYKVVAAKD
-220 VLQMIDD
+220 VLQIIDD
-227 PLNFVKG
+227 PLGFIKG

-297 DVDLIDDAH
+297 DVDLIEDAD
-306 KAQDFA
+306 KAKEFA
-312 KTAQRSTDDF
+312 KIPQRSADDF

-336 GQFGQKAAAYLQ
+336 GQFGQKAAAYLKS
-348 EVVKPYVEQGQQ
+348 VVKPYVDQGQE

-372 ILDTLKL
+372 ILDTLNL
-379 DLSKTKLTLVNSSQ
+379 DMSKTKLTLVNSSQ
-393 EQDGFLFMLPNK
+393 EQDGFLFMLPSRE
-405 DTIAVNYAKRELSNR
+405 TIAVHYAKRELSNR

-425 ILGIMSPLFKAEIEG
+425 ILGIMSPLFKAEIES

-447 SCDKV
+447 SCDQII
-452 VYLPDH
+452 YLPDH
-458 DD
+458 DA

>member
-24 GTEHKEML
+24 GSEHKEML

-37 KAEDIAQQDIVK
+37 KAQDIAQQDIVK
-49 FTPALCEH
+49 FTPALCEN
-57 CGLSFNR
+57 CGLSFNL
-64 EGLSNH
+64 EGLSNQ
-70 SRSILYK
+70 SRGIIYK

-141 TDDDDS
+141 TDDDDTA
-147 SLQNIV
+147 LQKIV
-153 SIKGFFPSD
+153 SINGFFPSD
-162 DPVFK
+162 DPVYK
-167 ARHSKQD
+167 SRHANKE
-174 EQGSCAKHNN
+174 EQGSCIQHN
-184 ASSAEPTKEAD
+184 
-195 ALANGAQLSNQHHP
+195 AL
-209 ERRYKVVAAKD
+209 RRYKVVAAKD

-227 PLNFVKG
+227 PLGFIKG

-297 DVDLIDDAH
+297 DVDLIEDAD
-306 KAQDFA
+306 KAKEFA
-312 KTAQRSTDDF
+312 KTPQRSADDF

-336 GQFGQKAAAYLQ
+336 GQFGQKAAAYLKS
-348 EVVKPYVEQGQQ
+348 VVKPYVEQGQE

-372 ILDTLKL
+372 ILDTLNL
-379 DLSKTKLTLVNSSQ
+379 DMSKTKLTLVNSSQ
-393 EQDGFLFMLPNK
+393 EQDGFLFLFMLPSRE
-405 DTIAVNYAKRELSNR
+405 TIAVHYAKRELSNR

-425 ILGIMSPLFKAEIEG
+425 ILGIMSPLFKAEIES

-447 SCDKV
+447 SCDQII
-452 VYLPDH
+452 YLPDH
-458 DD
+458 DA

>member
-1 MSNIISYE
+1 MSWKLTYIVNYLLKIIVSLHMSNIISYE

-24 GTEHKEML
+24 GSEHKEML

-37 KAEDIAQQDIVK
+37 KAQDIAQQDIVK
-49 FTPALCEH
+49 FTPALCEN
-57 CGLSFNR
+57 CGLSFNL
-64 EGLSNH
+64 EGLSNQ
-70 SRSILYK
+70 SRGIIYK

-141 TDDDDS
+141 TDDDDTA
-147 SLQNIV
+147 LQKIV
-153 SIKGFFPSD
+153 SINGFFPSD
-162 DPVFK
+162 DPVYK
-167 ARHSKQD
+167 SRHANKE
-174 EQGSCAKHNN
+174 EQGSCIQHN
-184 ASSAEPTKEAD
+184 
-195 ALANGAQLSNQHHP
+195 AL
-209 ERRYKVVAAKD
+209 RRYKVVAAKD

-227 PLNFVKG
+227 PLGFIKG

-297 DVDLIDDAH
+297 DVDLIEDAD
-306 KAQDFA
+306 KAKEFA
-312 KTAQRSTDDF
+312 KTPQRSADDF

-336 GQFGQKAAAYLQ
+336 GQFGQKAAAYLKS
-348 EVVKPYVEQGQQ
+348 VVKPYVEQGQE

-372 ILDTLKL
+372 ILDTLNL
-379 DLSKTKLTLVNSSQ
+379 DMSKTKLTLVNSSQ
-393 EQDGFLFMLPNK
+393 EQDGFLFLFMLPSRE
-405 DTIAVNYAKRELSNR
+405 TIAVHYAKRELSNR

-425 ILGIMSPLFKAEIEG
+425 ILGIMSPLFKAEIES

-447 SCDKV
+447 SCDQII
-452 VYLPDH
+452 YLPDH
-458 DD
+458 DA

>member
-24 GTEHKEML
+24 GSEHKEML

-37 KAEDIAQQDIVK
+37 KAQDIAQQDIVK
-49 FTPALCEH
+49 FTPALCEN
-57 CGLSFNR
+57 CGLSFNL

-70 SRSILYK
+70 SRGIIYK

-141 TDDDDS
+141 TDDDDTA
-147 SLQNIV
+147 LQNIV
-153 SIKGFFPSD
+153 SINGFFPSD
-162 DPVFK
+162 DPVYK
-167 ARHSKQD
+167 SRHANKD
-174 EQGSCAKHNN
+174 GQGSCIEHN
-184 ASSAEPTKEAD
+184 D
-195 ALANGAQLSNQHHP
+195 L
-209 ERRYKVVAAKD
+209 RRYKVVAAKD

-227 PLNFVKG
+227 PLGFIKG

-261 HLGINAYTYIAQQC
+261 HLGINAYTYIAQKC

-297 DVDLIDDAH
+297 DVDLIEDAD
-306 KAQDFA
+306 KAKEFA
-312 KTAQRSTDDF
+312 KIHQRSASDF

-336 GQFGQKAAAYLQ
+336 GQFGQKAAAYLKS
-348 EVVKPYVEQGQQ
+348 VVKPYVEQGQE

-372 ILDTLKL
+372 ILDTLNL
-379 DLSKTKLTLVNSSQ
+379 DMSKTKLTLVNSSQ
-393 EQDGFLFMLPNK
+393 EQDGFLFMLPSRE
-405 DTIAVNYAKRELSNR
+405 TIAVHYAKRELSNR
-420 HIPLL
+420 HITLL
-425 ILGIMSPLFKAEIEG
+425 ILGIMSPLFKAEIES

-447 SCDKV
+447 SCDQI

-458 DD
+458 DA